1 RRCFGVG
8 DDRGGDWG
16 PRWRDARSGW
26 PALDKVAP
34 TWIAKPLP
42 CLAALV
48 PLMSGHYDL
57 KLLRVAVGGQCGF
70 GENGGGDSHPYCDH
84 RDNGSNALCP
94 RSDHGARIDRINT
107 GETA

>member
-1 RRCFGVG
+1 M
-8 DDRGGDWG
+8 
-16 PRWRDARSGW
+16 P
-26 PALDKVAP
+26 
-34 TWIAKPLP
+34 
-42 CLAALV
+42 V

-70 GENGGGDSHPYCDH
+70 GENGGGNSHPYCDH

-107 GETA
+107 GDTA